1 MERGYWWRIL
11 RNNRPAGARFDKG
24 STMKYYWIGLCLWLV
39 VMPLQAQTTGE
50 PKCSDIAPLT
60 ALPTY
65 YIGLGNVYFD
75 RGDYT
80 RAIIAYTCGIQLNPA
95 YAPAYVSR
103 GYAQAAQLNF
113 EQAQADYEK
122 ALALDGNL
130 VTAYNNFG
138 LLYASEGN
146 FGLALS
152 QLNLAVALAPQNPA
166 LYTNRGIVHAI
177 EGNYDLALADFE
189 QALALNPDYAP
200 AHAALGAT
208 YSAMATASYARYQE
222 IVGAGVALPGLTP
235 QNVLTTQLERSITGD
250 FSIWLAFMIPTR

>member
-1 MERGYWWRIL
+1 
-11 RNNRPAGARFDKG
+11 
-24 STMKYYWIGLCLWLV
+24 MKYRFLSLLILLMLGV
-39 VMPLQAQTTGE
+39 SSLQAQSNE

-60 ALPTY
+60 ALPAY

-103 GYAQAAQLNF
+103 GYAQAAQLNN

-138 LLYASEGN
+138 LLYTSEGN
-146 FGLALS
+146 FGLALT
-152 QLNLAVALAPQNPA
+152 QFNLSIALSPQNPT
-166 LYTNRGIVHAI
+166 LYTNRGVVHAI
-177 EGNYDLALADFE
+177 EGNYDLAIADFE

-208 YSAMATASYARYQE
+208 YSALAAASYTRYQD
-222 IVGAGVALPGLTP
+222 IMGAGVALPGLTA
-235 QNVLTTQLERSITGD
+235 QNILTAQIERSITGD
-250 FSIWLAFMIPTR
+250 FSIWLAFMTPTR